1 MLKFW
6 IQRFPG
12 QSMVQKGW
20 HLRLHIGKGLQ
31 GELDAKNIQIEGI
44 AKNDIR
50 CEVCLNGGID
60 EGSKNGE

>member
-1 MLKFW
+1 
-6 IQRFPG
+6 
-12 QSMVQKGW
+12 MVQKGW